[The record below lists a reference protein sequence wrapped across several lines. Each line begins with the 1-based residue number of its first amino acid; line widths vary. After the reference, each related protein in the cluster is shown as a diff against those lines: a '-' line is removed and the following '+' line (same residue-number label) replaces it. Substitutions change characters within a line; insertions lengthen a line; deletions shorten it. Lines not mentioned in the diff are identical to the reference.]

1 MTKQKRL
8 VKSSGFTL
16 IELLIVIAIIA
27 VIAAVVFVALDPAT
41 RFQDSRNAVRWQDVT
56 AIAEAIKI
64 DQIDGGGSYLADIG
78 NMPSNTVYQIG
89 DGTTDCNVGCTS
101 AASSTA
107 CVDVTG
113 LVTNGYLAAIPVDPS
128 SGNASTTGYTLERR
142 GNTVIV
148 SSCYSEGSVIAV
160 SR

>member
-1 MTKQKRL
+1 MTKQRGL
-8 VKSSGFTL
+8 IKSSGFTL

-64 DQIDGGGSYLADIG
+64 DQIDGGGSYLASVAA
-78 NMPSNTVYQIG
+78 MPSSVVYGIG
-89 DGTTDCNVGCTS
+89 TATSSCNVVCTEV
-101 AASSTA
+101 ASSTA
-107 CVDVTG
+107 CADLSG
-113 LVTNGYLAAIPVDPS
+113 LVTNGYLANVPYDPS
-128 SGNASTTGYTLERR
+128 TGSAASTGYTLERK

-148 SSCYSEGSVIAV
+148 SACDAEGDVVSV

>member
-1 MTKQKRL
+1 MTTKKGL

-27 VIAAVVFVALDPAT
+27 VIAAVVFVALDPGT
-41 RFQDSRNAVRWQDVT
+41 RFEDSRNAVRWQDVT

-64 DQIDGGGSYLADIG
+64 DQIDGGGSYLASVTGLTNDVEYSIG
-78 NMPSNTVYQIG
+78 TA
-89 DGTTDCNVGCTS
+89 TTSCNAICAGN
-101 AASSTA
+101 ASTTA
-107 CVDVTG
+107 CVDLTG
-113 LVTNGYLAAIPVDPS
+113 LVTNGYLANVPSDPS
-128 SGNASTTGYTLERR
+128 SGSAAITGYSLKRK

-148 SSCYSEGSVIAV
+148 SACAAENDTIAV